1 MKARGDGF
9 TNIFD
14 ALTKLLEIGVNR
26 KTIESLIYA
35 SCFDSFGYNKNTLLY
50 NLDNLLTYA
59 FIAKGLEQDIVE
71 HPSIEVKEEFPRD
84 IRMEKEKELFGFYLS
99 YHPVTKYKNKY
110 NVISLNNVKSY
121 FGKVIDTMVLVERV
135 KKIKDKNG
143 NDMVFVTGSDDVSV
157 LEYIIFSK
165 VYQTITELKKGDIL
179 LVRGKVE
186 RKENYQIIAE
196 KAKIIA

>member
-1 MKARGDGF
+1 
-9 TNIFD
+9 
-14 ALTKLLEIGVNR
+14 
-26 KTIESLIYA
+26 
-35 SCFDSFGYNKNTLLY
+35 
-50 NLDNLLTYA
+50 
-59 FIAKGLEQDIVE
+59 
-71 HPSIEVKEEFPRD
+71 
-84 IRMEKEKELFGFYLS
+84 
-99 YHPVTKYKNKY
+99 
-110 NVISLNNVKSY
+110 
-121 FGKVIDTMVLVERV
+121 MVLVERV

>member
-1 MKARGDGF
+1 M
-9 TNIFD
+9 
-14 ALTKLLEIGVNR
+14 
-26 KTIESLIYA
+26 IYA

-84 IRMEKEKELFGFYLS
+84 ILMEKEKELFGCYLS
-99 YHPVTKYKNKY
+99 YHPVTKYKDKY

-143 NDMVFVTGSDDVSV
+143 NDMVFVTGSDDVSS

-196 KAKIIA
+196 KTKIIA

>member
-1 MKARGDGF
+1 M
-9 TNIFD
+9 
-14 ALTKLLEIGVNR
+14 
-26 KTIESLIYA
+26 
-35 SCFDSFGYNKNTLLY
+35 
-50 NLDNLLTYA
+50 
-59 FIAKGLEQDIVE
+59 
-71 HPSIEVKEEFPRD
+71 
-84 IRMEKEKELFGFYLS
+84 
-99 YHPVTKYKNKY
+99 
-110 NVISLNNVKSY
+110 
-121 FGKVIDTMVLVERV
+121 ERV